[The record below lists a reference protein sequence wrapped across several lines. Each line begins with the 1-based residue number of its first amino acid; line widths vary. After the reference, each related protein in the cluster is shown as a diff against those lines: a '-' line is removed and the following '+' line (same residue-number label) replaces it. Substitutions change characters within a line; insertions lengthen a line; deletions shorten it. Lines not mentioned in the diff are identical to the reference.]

1 MKINIEMQPIK
12 EELDLGDQKKAFK
25 GKTIKIKKLVKKETG
40 SFTLK
45 DTYIQAE
52 DSMDTS
58 GADLDPHSGRGFE
71 GPRPQ
76 GGINI
81 LPPQD
86 PYGNQVA
93 PDQFNFS
100 KQANAGPREVRM

>member
-1 MKINIEMQPIK
+1 MQPIR

-52 DSMDTS
+52 DSINAS
-58 GADLDPHSGRGFE
+58 GVELDPNMAEHH
-71 GPRPQ
+71 
-76 GGINI
+76 GGNERDDHHI
-81 LPPQD
+81 LPKEHHFAGQSA
-86 PYGNQVA
+86 G
-93 PDQFNFS
+93 DQFNFS
-100 KQANAGPREVRM
+100 KQNQSGPREVRV